1 MWQLCLTMVERLGII
16 VMVAFLLTRLPYFR
30 RLIYHQKVDGMQ
42 RFIIMLIFGIF
53 GIVGTY
59 TGLTVHVET
68 FAVSKWTWSL
78 KENEALANS
87 RVIGVVIAGLL
98 GGWQVGLGAG
108 IIAGIHRLFL
118 GGFTAVAC
126 GVSTMV
132 AGAIAG
138 MVHHRKKRT
147 FALSPAVAL
156 VVGMAAEALQML
168 VILLIA
174 KPFERAWLLV
184 EEIGIPMIIANGLGS
199 AIFILVIRNVFHEEE
214 KAGALQAEKAM
225 RLAEATVHHLRNGLT
240 SQSAKAICELFI
252 KEVPSVA
259 VAVTDR
265 THILAHVGA
274 GSDHHFANE
283 PIQTETTRQV
293 IETGEMM
300 VVHDRVV
307 CHDRDCPLHQ
317 AIIAPLKRKD
327 ETVGTLKFYFQSEA
341 DLSSITFE
349 FVKGLSSL
357 LSLQLEIAEAEK
369 YYQLM
374 KEAQIKALHAQ
385 VHPHFLFNALNTIVS
400 CVRLDPNKARQL
412 LVSLAYYFRKN
423 LIGAT
428 EMMSTLEEEIRHVQ
442 AYLTIEEARFQ
453 DKLRVRYEI
462 EEGYEQVTLPTMTLQ
477 PLVENAVKHGLKH
490 MKKGS
495 EIIISVQSH
504 GNMVRISVS
513 DNGKGMSEE
522 QVSRLLRAPIVSQQ
536 GAGIG
541 LYNVN
546 ERVKSLLGEEA
557 HFSIIS
563 KEGEGTTVQLMV
575 PLKHEEKGG
584 YEIAHSGYG
593 RR

>member
-1 MWQLCLTMVERLGII
+1 MWQLCLSMFERLGII

-30 RLIYHQKVDGMQ
+30 RLIYHQEVDRIQ
-42 RFIIMLIFGIF
+42 RFIIMIIFGIF

-59 TGLTVHVET
+59 TGLTVHVGTLE
-68 FAVSKWTWSL
+68 VSKWTWSL
-78 KENEALANS
+78 KEDEALANS

-98 GGWQVGLGAG
+98 GGWPVGLGAG
-108 IIAGIHRLFL
+108 LIAGIHRLFL

-126 GVSTMV
+126 GVSTM
-132 AGAIAG
+132 IAG
-138 MVHHRKKRT
+138 GIAGLVHHRKKRA
-147 FALSPAVAL
+147 FALSPFVAL
-156 VVGMAAEALQML
+156 VVGMAAEALQMC
-168 VILLIA
+168 VILLVA
-174 KPFERAWLLV
+174 RPFERAWMLV
-184 EEIGIPMIIANGLGS
+184 EEIGIPMIVANGLGS
-199 AIFILVIRNVFHEEE
+199 AIFILVIRNVFQEEE

-240 SQSAKAICELFI
+240 PQSAKAICELFI

-274 GSDHHFANE
+274 GSDHHFTNE
-283 PIQTETTRQV
+283 PIQTEMTRQV
-293 IETGEMM
+293 IETGEMLI
-300 VVHDRVV
+300 VRDRVI
-307 CHDRDCPLHQ
+307 CHHSDCPLHK

-400 CVRLDPNKARQL
+400 CVRIDPNRARQL

-428 EMMSTLEEEIRHVQ
+428 EMLSTLEEELRHVK

-453 DKLRVRYEI
+453 DKLRVSYEI
-462 EEGYEQVTLPTMTLQ
+462 EEGYEQITLPTMTLQ

-490 MKKGS
+490 MRKGS
-495 EIIISVQSH
+495 EIVISVKSY
-504 GNMVRISVS
+504 GTMVQIAVS
-513 DNGKGMSEE
+513 DNGKGMTEE
-522 QVSRLLRAPIVSQQ
+522 QVSQLLQKPISSQH

-546 ERVKSLLGEEA
+546 ERLKSLLGEDA
-557 HFSIIS
+557 KLSIIS
-563 KEGEGTTVQLMV
+563 QEGKGTTVQLV
-575 PLKHEEKGG
+575 IPYKQEESEV
-584 YEIAHSGYG
+584 YTIAYSSNG
-593 RR
+593 R

>member
-1 MWQLCLTMVERLGII
+1 MWQLCLSMVERLGII

-30 RLIYHQKVDGMQ
+30 RLIYHQEVDGMQ
-42 RFIIMLIFGIF
+42 RFIIMVIFGIF

-59 TGLTVHVET
+59 TGLTVRVET
-68 FAVSKWTWSL
+68 FEIMKWPWSL

-98 GGWQVGLGAG
+98 GGWKVGLGAG
-108 IIAGIHRLFL
+108 LIAGIHRLFL

-126 GVSTMV
+126 GISTMA

-138 MVHHRKKRT
+138 IVHHRKKRAN
-147 FALSPAVAL
+147 ALSPRVAL
-156 VVGMAAEALQML
+156 MVGMAAESLQML
-168 VILLIA
+168 VILLVA
-174 KPFERAWLLV
+174 KPFASAWLLV

-199 AIFILVIRNVFHEEE
+199 AIFILVIRNVFQEEE

-240 SQSAKAICELFI
+240 PQSARAICELFI
-252 KEVPSVA
+252 REVPSVA

-274 GSDHHFANE
+274 GSDHHLADE
-283 PIQTETTRQV
+283 PIQTEMTRRV

-300 VVHDRVV
+300 IVRDRVI
-307 CHDRDCPLHQ
+307 CGHRHCPLHK

-327 ETVGTLKFYFQSEA
+327 ETIGTLKFYFHSEA
-341 DLSSITFE
+341 ELSSIAVE

-374 KEAQIKALHAQ
+374 KEAKIKALHAQ

-400 CVRLDPNKARQL
+400 CIRIDPNRARQL

-423 LIGAT
+423 LADAT
-428 EMMSTLEEEIRHVQ
+428 EMLSTLEEEIRHVQ

-462 EEGYEQVTLPTMTLQ
+462 EAGYEQMTLPTMTLQ
-477 PLVENAVKHGLKH
+477 PLVENAVRHGLKH

-495 EIIISVQSH
+495 EIVISVKAEGS
-504 GNMVRISVS
+504 MVKISVS
-513 DNGKGMSEE
+513 DNGKGMTEE
-522 QVSRLLRAPIVSQQ
+522 QLSQLLKAPIASQS

-541 LYNVN
+541 LYNVY
-546 ERVKSLLGEEA
+546 ERLKSLLGEEA
-557 HFSIIS
+557 ELSLAS
-563 KEGEGTTVQLMV
+563 EKGKGTTVQLLV
-575 PLKHEEKGG
+575 PYTERKVG
-584 YEIAHSGYG
+584 YAVAYSGYG

>member
-1 MWQLCLTMVERLGII
+1 MWQLCLSMLERLGII
-16 VMVAFLLTRLPYFR
+16 VMVAFLFTRLPYFR
-30 RLIYHQKVDGMQ
+30 RLIYHQEVNRMQ
-42 RFIIMLIFGIF
+42 RLIIVVIFGIF

-59 TGLTVHVET
+59 TGLTVRVET
-68 FAVSKWTWSL
+68 FEVSKWAWSL
-78 KENEALANS
+78 KEGEALANS

-108 IIAGIHRLFL
+108 LIAGVHRLFL

-126 GVSTMV
+126 GVSTI
-132 AGAIAG
+132 IAG
-138 MVHHRKKRT
+138 GIAGIVHHRKKRA
-147 FALSPAVAL
+147 FALSPKVAL

-168 VILLIA
+168 VILLVA
-174 KPFERAWLLV
+174 KPFDRSWLLV
-184 EEIGIPMIIANGLGS
+184 EEIGIPMIVANGLGS
-199 AIFILVIRNVFHEEE
+199 AIFILVIRNVFQEEE
-214 KAGALQAEKAM
+214 KAGAVQAEKAM

-240 SQSAKAICELFI
+240 PQSAKAICELFI
-252 KEVPSVA
+252 QEVPSVA

-274 GSDHHFANE
+274 GSDHHLANE
-283 PIQTETTRQV
+283 PIQTETTRRV
-293 IETGEMM
+293 VETGEMLI
-300 VVHDRVV
+300 VRDRVI
-307 CHDRDCPLHQ
+307 CHDPHCPLHK

-327 ETVGTLKFYFQSEA
+327 ETIGTLKFYFQSEA

-400 CVRLDPNKARQL
+400 CVRIDPNRARQL

-423 LIGAT
+423 LVGAT
-428 EMMSTLEEEIRHVQ
+428 EMLSTLEEEIRHVK

-462 EEGYEQVTLPTMTLQ
+462 EEGFEQVTLPTMTLQ
-477 PLVENAVKHGLKH
+477 PLVENAVKHGLKY

-495 EIIISVQSH
+495 EIVISVKAD
-504 GNMVRISVS
+504 GDMVKITVS
-513 DNGKGMSEE
+513 DNGKGMTEE
-522 QVSRLLRAPIVSQQ
+522 QVSQLLRTPVTSQQ

-541 LYNVN
+541 LYNVY
-546 ERVKSLLGEEA
+546 ERMKSLLGDEVRFA
-557 HFSIIS
+557 IVSA
-563 KEGEGTTVQLMV
+563 KGKGTTVQLIV
-575 PLKHEEKGG
+575 PYKKEEKEG
-584 YEIAHSGYG
+584 YTVAYASHG
-593 RR
+593 RG

>member
-1 MWQLCLTMVERLGII
+1 MWQLCLSMLERLGII
-16 VMVAFLLTRLPYFR
+16 VMVAFLFTRLPYFR
-30 RLIYHQKVDGMQ
+30 RLIYHQEVNWMQ
-42 RFIIMLIFGIF
+42 RLIIMVIFGIF

-68 FAVSKWTWSL
+68 FEVSKWAWSL
-78 KENEALANS
+78 KEGEALANS

-108 IIAGIHRLFL
+108 LIAGVHRLFL

-126 GVSTMV
+126 GVSTII

-138 MVHHRKKRT
+138 MVHQRKKRA
-147 FALSPAVAL
+147 FALSPKVAL

-168 VILLIA
+168 VILLVA
-174 KPFERAWLLV
+174 KPFDRALLLV
-184 EEIGIPMIIANGLGS
+184 EEIGVPMVIANGLGS
-199 AIFILVIRNVFHEEE
+199 AIFILVIRNVFQEEE

-240 SQSAKAICELFI
+240 PQSAKAICELFI
-252 KEVPSVA
+252 QEVPSVA

-283 PIQTETTRQV
+283 PIQTETTRRV
-293 IETGEMM
+293 VETGEMLI
-300 VVHDRVV
+300 VHDRVA
-307 CHDRDCPLHQ
+307 CHDPHCPLHK
-317 AIIAPLKRKD
+317 AIIAPLKRKE

-400 CVRLDPNKARQL
+400 CVRIDPNRARQL

-423 LIGAT
+423 LASAT
-428 EMMSTLEEEIRHVQ
+428 EMLSTLEEEIRHVK

-453 DKLRVRYEI
+453 DKLRVRYDI
-462 EEGYEQVTLPTMTLQ
+462 EEGFEQVTLPTMTLQ
-477 PLVENAVKHGLKH
+477 PLVENAVKHGLKY

-495 EIIISVQSH
+495 EIVISVKAD
-504 GNMVRISVS
+504 GDMVKITVS
-513 DNGKGMSEE
+513 DNGKGMTEE
-522 QVSRLLRAPIVSQQ
+522 QVSQLLRTPVASQR

-541 LYNVN
+541 LYNVY
-546 ERVKSLLGEEA
+546 ERMKSLLGDEVRFA
-557 HFSIIS
+557 IVSA
-563 KEGEGTTVQLMV
+563 KGKGTTVQLIV
-575 PLKHEEKGG
+575 PYKKEEKEG
-584 YEIAHSGYG
+584 YTVAYASHG
-593 RR
+593 RG